1 MSKFAIEIVY
11 TRTYTTNYVIE
22 AEDDFEA
29 RHIADELVR
38 DYDFLNDAACKMGE
52 FYFDY
57 EVGDVL
63 EVDDS
68 AVVGEFFNE

>member
-11 TRTYTTNYVIE
+11 TRTYGTNYVIE
-22 AEDDFEA
+22 AADDLEA
-29 RHIADELVR
+29 RHIADDLIR
-38 DYDFLNDAACKMGE
+38 DYNFLNDASYQMSE
-52 FYFDY
+52 YDY
-57 EVGDVL
+57 DCEVGDVI